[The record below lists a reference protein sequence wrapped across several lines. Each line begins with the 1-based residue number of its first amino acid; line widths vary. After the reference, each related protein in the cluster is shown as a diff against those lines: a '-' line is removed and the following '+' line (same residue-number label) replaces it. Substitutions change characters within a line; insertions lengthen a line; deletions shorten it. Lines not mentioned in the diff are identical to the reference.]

1 MRRQTPLIL
10 QSDEYECGYAAL
22 AMICAHHGLGTTPSR
37 LQAMCDK
44 GGALSAADIREIGS
58 AVGLRCR
65 ALKVPAH
72 LLHDAITA
80 PAILHWDRRHYVVLV
95 SAGRKFRIHDPAV
108 GVMRL
113 SKHEFAARY
122 SGVAIS
128 AVPDKHFRRSK
139 ELSSAKRVIVQE
151 LLRLARR
158 TSGTFAGAVCLSVVL
173 LLTLLFSPLF
183 VRVAVDALGTSSS
196 SLSFLA
202 ALAVCFGTMSIFSA
216 GTQLVRDYVML
227 HWGVDL
233 GMQLGGY
240 VMGRLMGAK
249 LTYFSTKAPSEVVSR
264 FYAIEAIRSRLS
276 EGSVGATI
284 DGAMAIL
291 LLGAVVVID
300 VLLAGIVLAGM
311 AAICMVRS
319 CTYSTVRN
327 WEATSVVLA
336 AKERALTIENVQGIE
351 SIKALVVG
359 RQRFMD
365 WGATLHESAR
375 AGLEHRKRTTCVNA
389 ANVLIEGICDVAA
402 ITAAIWFV
410 MEQRIT
416 VGDVFAFAAYK
427 GMLTGA
433 TIGLVGSIVDIRTIG
448 VYVERLADFVDVDSE
463 DQEADVLADCGGD
476 DVLRTIELCGVWYRY
491 GVGDWVLRGIDMS
504 IDAGQFVVVLGETG
518 GGKSTLLKVLL
529 GLFEPERGEVQLNG
543 KAADQRR
550 MSALRRA
557 SSTILQNDVV
567 FSGTFAENIALG
579 HEERD
584 EERLRWAAEMAGI
597 HDEIVERPLGY
608 DTVVFDH
615 GGISSGEKQRVVLA
629 RAFYRKPQLFVI
641 DEGMAHLDDDTAGAV
656 FGRLRR
662 MGAACVLVTHDRRWA
677 TKADAVYEMAEGKL
691 RRMAEGRDVGRGA
704 VEEPV
709 G

>member
-1 MRRQTPLIL
+1 MLLRRQTPLII

-22 AMICAHHGLGTTPSR
+22 AMICAHHGLATTPSR

-44 GGALSAADIREIGS
+44 GSALSAADIREVGS

-95 SAGRKFRIHDPAV
+95 SAGRKFRVHDPAV

-139 ELSSAKRVIVQE
+139 ELSSAKRVLVQE

-196 SLSFLA
+196 NLSFLA

-249 LTYFSTKAPSEVVSR
+249 LTYFSTKAPCDVVSR

-300 VLLAGIVLAGM
+300 VSLAGIVLAGM
-311 AAICMVRS
+311 AAICLVRS

-351 SIKALVVG
+351 SIKALVVDH
-359 RQRFMD
+359 RRFMD

-427 GMLTGA
+427 GM
-433 TIGLVGSIVDIRTIG
+433 
-448 VYVERLADFVDVDSE
+448 
-463 DQEADVLADCGGD
+463 
-476 DVLRTIELCGVWYRY
+476 
-491 GVGDWVLRGIDMS
+491 
-504 IDAGQFVVVLGETG
+504 
-518 GGKSTLLKVLL
+518 
-529 GLFEPERGEVQLNG
+529 
-543 KAADQRR
+543 
-550 MSALRRA
+550 SALRRT

-677 TKADAVYEMAEGKL
+677 TKADAVYEMAEGRL

>member
-1 MRRQTPLIL
+1 
-10 QSDEYECGYAAL
+10 
-22 AMICAHHGLGTTPSR
+22 
-37 LQAMCDK
+37 
-44 GGALSAADIREIGS
+44 
-58 AVGLRCR
+58 
-65 ALKVPAH
+65 
-72 LLHDAITA
+72 
-80 PAILHWDRRHYVVLV
+80 
-95 SAGRKFRIHDPAV
+95 
-108 GVMRL
+108 MRL

-139 ELSSAKRVIVQE
+139 ELSSAKRVLVQE

-196 SLSFLA
+196 NLSFLA

-300 VLLAGIVLAGM
+300 VSLAGIVLAGM
-311 AAICMVRS
+311 AAICLVRS

-351 SIKALVVG
+351 SIKALVVDH
-359 RQRFMD
+359 RRFMD

-427 GMLTGA
+427 GM
-433 TIGLVGSIVDIRTIG
+433 
-448 VYVERLADFVDVDSE
+448 
-463 DQEADVLADCGGD
+463 
-476 DVLRTIELCGVWYRY
+476 
-491 GVGDWVLRGIDMS
+491 
-504 IDAGQFVVVLGETG
+504 
-518 GGKSTLLKVLL
+518 
-529 GLFEPERGEVQLNG
+529 
-543 KAADQRR
+543 
-550 MSALRRA
+550 SALRRT

>member
-1 MRRQTPLIL
+1 MRRQTPLII

-22 AMICAHHGLGTTPSR
+22 AMICAHHGLATTPSR

-44 GGALSAADIREIGS
+44 GSALSAADIREVGS

-95 SAGRKFRIHDPAV
+95 SAGRKFRVHDPAV

-139 ELSSAKRVIVQE
+139 ELSSAKRVLVQE

-196 SLSFLA
+196 NLSFLA

-300 VLLAGIVLAGM
+300 VSLAGIVLAGM
-311 AAICMVRS
+311 AAICLVRS

-351 SIKALVVG
+351 SIKALVVDH
-359 RQRFMD
+359 RRFMD

-427 GMLTGA
+427 GM
-433 TIGLVGSIVDIRTIG
+433 
-448 VYVERLADFVDVDSE
+448 
-463 DQEADVLADCGGD
+463 
-476 DVLRTIELCGVWYRY
+476 
-491 GVGDWVLRGIDMS
+491 
-504 IDAGQFVVVLGETG
+504 
-518 GGKSTLLKVLL
+518 
-529 GLFEPERGEVQLNG
+529 
-543 KAADQRR
+543 
-550 MSALRRA
+550 SALRRT